1 MKKVMMTSIATAMI
15 ASAMAAHAGQ
25 TGQPVPRGMVAV
37 RADTEVNALI
47 EGVNKAFHDFK
58 AEHNKQLEEIKK
70 GNADALQALK
80 VDNINADIAK
90 LQAAVDKA
98 NEQIAAAAM
107 NGGAAGL
114 KDKEYSQAFNAHM
127 QRGTIEASLNKG
139 VAQEGGYLT
148 PTEWDRTINNRLLV
162 VSPMRGICFVQPT
175 SKDSFTKLF
184 NNRGAG
190 SGWVGETDARPETN
204 TPTLG
209 SLTYKPGEIYANP
222 SATQQMLD
230 DDEIDLE
237 AWLASE
243 VDGEFALQEGAA
255 FLAGSGVNK
264 PTGILTYVTGGANAA
279 AHPWGDIKTVASGAA
294 ATLTAES
301 IIDLIYALPEEYT
314 GEARFVM
321 SRTTQAAIRKLK
333 DGDGNFLW
341 QPSMQAGQ
349 PATLS
354 GYSIT
359 SMAGMPG
366 IAANSTP
373 ILFGDFRR
381 GYMIVDRMGIRVLRD
396 PYSKKPFVQFYTTK
410 RVGGGLLNPDV
421 IKALKI
427 SV

>member
-15 ASAMAAHAGQ
+15 ASALAAHACQ
-25 TGQPVPRGMVAV
+25 ASQPIPRGIVAV
-37 RADTEVNALI
+37 RADGDVNALI

-58 AEHNKQLEEIKK
+58 AEHNKQLEDIKK

-107 NGGAAGL
+107 NGGVAAL
-114 KDKEYSQAFNAHM
+114 KDKEYSQAFYAHM
-127 QRGTIEASLNKG
+127 QRGTVEASMNKG

-162 VSPMRGICFVQPT
+162 VSPMRSICFVQPT

-190 SGWVGETDARPETN
+190 SGWVGETDPRPETN

-222 SATQQMLD
+222 FATQQMLD
-230 DDEIDLE
+230 DGEIDIE

-243 VDGEFALQEGAA
+243 VDSEFALQEGAA
-255 FLAGSGVNK
+255 FVSGNGLNK
-264 PTGILTYVTGGANAA
+264 PAGILTYITGGANAA

-294 ATLTAES
+294 ATLTADS
-301 IIDLIYALPEEYT
+301 IIDLIHALPEEYT

-321 SRTTQAAIRKLK
+321 SRTTQGGIRKLK
-333 DGDGNFLW
+333 DGQGNFLW

-359 SMAGMPG
+359 SMPGMPG
-366 IAANSTP
+366 VAANSTP

-427 SV
+427 SA

>member
-1 MKKVMMTSIATAMI
+1 MKKEMMTSIATAMI
-15 ASAMAAHAGQ
+15 ASALAAHAGQ
-25 TGQPVPRGMVAV
+25 AGQPIPRGMVAV
-37 RADTEVNALI
+37 RADSDVNVLI
-47 EGVNKAFHDFK
+47 DGVNKAFHDFK
-58 AEHNKQLEEIKK
+58 AEHTKQLEDIKK

-98 NEQIAAAAM
+98 NEQIAASAM
-107 NGGAAGL
+107 NGGAAAL
-114 KDKEYSQAFNAHM
+114 KDKEYTNSFQSHM
-127 QRGTIEASLNKG
+127 QRGTVEASMNKG
-139 VAQEGGYLT
+139 AAPEGGFLA
-148 PTEWDRTINNRLLV
+148 PTEWDRTITDRLLV

-184 NNRGAG
+184 NNRGAT
-190 SGWVGETDARPETN
+190 SGWVGEAAARPETN
-204 TPTLG
+204 TPTFG

-230 DDEIDLE
+230 DAEVNLE

-255 FLAGSGVNK
+255 FLSGNGADK
-264 PTGILTYVTGGANAA
+264 PTGILTYITGGANAA
-279 AHPWGDIKTVASGAA
+279 AHPWGDIKTVASGSAA
-294 ATLTAES
+294 ALTS
-301 IIDLIYALPEEYT
+301 DGIIDLIHALPEEYT
-314 GEARFVM
+314 GEARFIM
-321 SRTTQAAIRKLK
+321 SRTTQGSIRKMK
-333 DGDGNFLW
+333 DGQGNYLW

-359 SMAGMPG
+359 TMPGMPAV
-366 IAANSTP
+366 AANSTP

-396 PYSKKPFVQFYTTK
+396 PYSKKPYVQFYTTK
-410 RVGGGLLNPDV
+410 RVGGGLLNPDT

-427 SV
+427 SA